1 MAVIVFDLDGTLL
14 DPLPGVLYGIR
25 AACAAEG
32 LTAPP
37 EPVVASRIGF
47 GMRGLFEELLDHPA
61 PERLNAVMD
70 RYWEAIREDG
80 LYRHR
85 LYEGIPLLL
94 GRLGRQGHRLM
105 VVTAKAAPYARQVLH
120 HFDLYLRF
128 EAIIAPGPRDADKPK
143 AILMAEQC
151 QDGCLQAGGLL
162 IGDRGADM
170 VAARALGLVPFGALW
185 GFGGREELLNGGA
198 ERLFETVGDLDA
210 FLLARFPEPET
221 LSLTS
226 RAE

>member
-14 DPLPGVLYGIR
+14 DPLPGVLLGVR

-32 LTAPP
+32 IAAPT
-37 EPVVASRIGF
+37 EAEVAARIGF
-47 GMRGLFEELLDHPA
+47 GMRGLFEARMGHPG
-61 PERLNAVMD
+61 PERLNEVMD
-70 RYWEAIREDG
+70 RYWQAIREDG
-80 LYRHR
+80 LFLHR
-85 LYEGIPLLL
+85 VYPGIPLLL
-94 GRLGRQGHRLM
+94 GRLARQGHRLL

-120 HFDLYLRF
+120 HFDLNLFF
-128 EAIIAPGPRDADKPK
+128 ESVLAPGPHDPDKPK

-170 VAARALGLVPFGALW
+170 IAARALGLTPLGTLW
-185 GFGGREELLNGGA
+185 GFGSREELREGGA
-198 ERLFETVGDLDA
+198 ADLFERVEDLDR
-210 FLLARFPEPET
+210 FLHERFPEPET
-221 LSLTS
+221 LNLTS